1 MGGLPELTDSLV
13 VFSSSGLGS
22 QTAWVPSTHP
32 SSSAAGTHPVC
43 NGPRER
49 CRARSEPEP
58 AEITAWG
65 QSGTAT
71 KTAAPTTRN
80 GTKLWGPEGGQNHS
94 QNALRRKS
102 FHPRAHPSLGVHN
115 PTATGGGP
123 ERLGAEMPPSL
134 SAAPAEN
141 QDGEEGSSSA
151 RTEEFSAAHPSSF
164 QTLPTPRPGHPP
176 LAAPAL
182 QRTDLSGGRDGE
194 DKGGNRGAAQIEE
207 SALGDSSRSL
217 QRAELAPKTKPNPA
231 LRQAPPLPPTL
242 GQGTTTVQLRAAY
255 ATRAFKLCLS
265 FP

>member
-1 MGGLPELTDSLV
+1 MGGLPELIDSLV
-13 VFSSSGLGS
+13 VFSGPGLGS

-32 SSSAAGTHPVC
+32 SSSAAGTRPVC

-102 FHPRAHPSLGVHN
+102 FHSRAHPSLGVHN

-123 ERLGAEMPPSL
+123 EQLGAEMPPSL

-141 QDGEEGSSSA
+141 QDGGEGSSSA
-151 RTEEFSAAHPSSF
+151 GTEEFSAAHPSSF

-176 LAAPAL
+176 LAASAL

-231 LRQAPPLPPTL
+231 LRQAPPLPQPWGR
-242 GQGTTTVQLRAAY
+242 GQPQ
-255 ATRAFKLCLS
+255 CS
-265 FP
+265 